1 MEAKFCR
8 SDAQLQVMAYGHEF
22 MRIISPTGQVIAKM
36 EHNAEGAL
44 VADIDLEL
52 TPPPSRSAPCRDAVF
67 ALPLS

>member
-22 MRIISPTGQVIAKM
+22 MRIISPTEQVIAKM

-44 VADIDLEL
+44 VVDIDLEL
-52 TPPPSRSAPCRDAVF
+52 TPPPSRSAPCRGARS
-67 ALPLS
+67 ALLPS